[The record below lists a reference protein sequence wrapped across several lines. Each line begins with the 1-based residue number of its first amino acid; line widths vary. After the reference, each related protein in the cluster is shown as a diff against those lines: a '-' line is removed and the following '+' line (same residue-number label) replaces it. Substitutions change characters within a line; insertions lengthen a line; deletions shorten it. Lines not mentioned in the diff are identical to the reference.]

1 MAKTARAVNISIF
14 LIWAGLLSL
23 LVYRSHAGGTLEKT
37 ASLKGLIDKTTYWYD
52 IYAGSKK
59 IGFANTTFEK
69 VGDETI
75 IKHEREVKVLKSG
88 EEKILQESVKS
99 IGDSRRSIKFLEYTS
114 HFKDEPGIK
123 VTGEVDDLVARAIA
137 GDHVR
142 ERRAE
147 IAHG

>member
-99 IGDSRRSIKFLEYTS
+99 I
-114 HFKDEPGIK
+114 
-123 VTGEVDDLVARAIA
+123 
-137 GDHVR
+137 
-142 ERRAE
+142 
-147 IAHG
+147 